1 MIVVWAQQLQTR
13 HPDRASAGDAVSR
26 LADPYHPTPNPL
38 LVVISGPSGVGK
50 DVTLKRMKEMGC
62 PFHFVVTT
70 TDRPPRP
77 GEVNGVDYFFVATP
91 DFERMVEGNEL
102 LEHAIVYGQHK
113 GVSKD
118 QVRRALESGQDVVM
132 RLDVQGA
139 ATIRRMVPEAVLI
152 FLSCESE
159 EELVARLTARRTE
172 SKEALRAR
180 LAIARQEM
188 ERLGEFDYVVIN
200 RTGCLDETVE
210 IIAAIISAEQR
221 RVWQREIS
229 L

>member
-1 MIVVWAQQLQTR
+1 
-13 HPDRASAGDAVSR
+13 VSR
-26 LADPYHPTPNPL
+26 LLDPYNPAPNPL
-38 LVVISGPSGVGK
+38 LVVVSGPSGVGK
-50 DVTLKRMKEMGC
+50 DATLKRMQDMGY

-77 GEVNGVDYFFVATP
+77 DEVDGRDYYFVSTAE
-91 DFERMVEGNEL
+91 FERMIEEDEL
-102 LEHAIVYGQHK
+102 LEHAMVYGQHK
-113 GVSKD
+113 GVARA
-118 QVRRALESGQDVVM
+118 QVRCALESGHDVVM

-139 ATIRRMVPEAVLI
+139 ATIRRLVPHAVLI

-159 EELVARLTARRTE
+159 EELAARLTARRTE
-172 SKEALRAR
+172 SEEATATR

-188 ERLGEFDYVVIN
+188 QRLNEFDYVVIN
-200 RTGCLDETVE
+200 RTSQLEETVRTIVG
-210 IIAAIISAEQR
+210 IINAEKC